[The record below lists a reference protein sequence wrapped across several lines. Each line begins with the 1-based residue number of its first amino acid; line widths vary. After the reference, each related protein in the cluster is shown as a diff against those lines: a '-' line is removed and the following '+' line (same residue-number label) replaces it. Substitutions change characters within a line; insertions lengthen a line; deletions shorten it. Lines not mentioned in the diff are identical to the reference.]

1 MGSDMKFSV
10 PMDGSNSAL
19 EKSVVSVEQVSPK
32 SKFKFWQL
40 WNMNLGFLGIQ
51 FGWGLQMANMSAI
64 FEHLGAHAHQL
75 PILWI
80 AAPLTGLIIQP
91 IVGNLSDYTWGPLG
105 RRRPYFLIGAILATL
120 ALILMPHASELWMAV
135 ILLWLLDTSANIS
148 MEPYRAFVGDL
159 LPKEQRTQGF
169 ATQSLMIGLG
179 AVSASVLPW
188 VLNHIFDVDSTANSI
203 HEIPPTIEISFYIG
217 AGLFLATVL
226 WTIFTTDERP
236 PKDFQAFEK
245 LQKKRGGLAGSI
257 RQTGKA
263 LQQMPAAMG
272 KLACVQSLTWLGIFC
287 FFLYFPPAVARN
299 IFGAVEQESVLYSD
313 GIEWAGLCF
322 AVFNLA
328 CAGFSFL
335 IPVLSSRYGKQL
347 LYSLCLSLGGI
358 SLVSVLIFQNQ
369 YWALIAMGGFG
380 VTWAGVLSLP
390 YSMLVNAIPPG
401 QKGIYMGIFNF
412 SIVLPEI
419 LISLCFGW
427 VMKHFLHDD
436 RMVAVGIGGIFL
448 LMASVLMTHLPFPS
462 LARAKEFCIK
472 NQNGQFSIVKVA
484 RSS

>member
-1 MGSDMKFSV
+1 MASSDSLVETAITPKKVV
-10 PMDGSNSAL
+10 P
-19 EKSVVSVEQVSPK
+19 
-32 SKFKFWQL
+32 SKFKFWYL

-105 RRRPYFLIGAILATL
+105 RRRPYFLIGAIFATI

-135 ILLWLLDTSANIS
+135 ALLWLLDTSANIS

-188 VLNHIFDVDSTANSI
+188 ILNHAFGISSTSSST
-203 HEIPPTIEISFYIG
+203 HEIPLTIEVSFYIG
-217 AGLFLATVL
+217 ACLFLATVL
-226 WTIFTTDERP
+226 WTVFTTDERP
-236 PKDFQAFEK
+236 PKDLQAFEK
-245 LQKKRGGLAGSI
+245 LREKRGGLAGSVK
-257 RQTGKA
+257 QTWKA
-263 LQQMPAAMG
+263 LQQIPAAMR
-272 KLACVQSLTWLGIFC
+272 KLAYVQSLTWLGIFC

-299 IFGAVEQESVLYSD
+299 VFGATEQGSALYSD

-322 AVFNLA
+322 AVLNIS
-328 CAGFSFL
+328 CAIFSFL
-335 IPVLSSRYGKQL
+335 IPALSSRYGKQL
-347 LYSLCLSLGGI
+347 LYSMSLSLGGA
-358 SLVSVLIFQNQ
+358 SLVSVLIFQDR
-369 YWALIAMGGFG
+369 YWALLAMIGFG
-380 VTWAGVLSLP
+380 ITWASVLSLP

-412 SIVLPEI
+412 SIVLPEM

-427 VMKHFLHDD
+427 FMKHFFNDD
-436 RMVAVGIGGIFL
+436 RMVAVGVGGIFL
-448 LMASVLMTHLPFPS
+448 LTASILMTHLPFPS
-462 LARAKEFCIK
+462 LGGTKKFYIK
-472 NQNGQFSIVKVA
+472 AQEPTCSG
-484 RSS
+484 